1 MSFGFLSAILLA
13 NGAAIQASDA
23 VEQTLVAADERV
35 VVLPGEPPLGQ
46 ISASNAQPESSVT
59 EDDADRVI
67 VVTGEG
73 SVPGDPMAELNA
85 ESFEVMQD
93 IDQALVEPIAHAYR
107 DDLPTPIR
115 KGLTNFFRNLR
126 EPVVFLN
133 FLLQLKPG
141 KAAETLGRFAINS
154 TVGIGGL
161 VDVAKKEPF
170 NLPFRRNGLANT
182 LGYYGIGPGPFL
194 YLPLFGAT
202 TVRDL
207 LGGLADNA
215 VLPTIVGKPFGR
227 PEFGVPSYVVLSLDS
242 RIEFDDEL
250 QRIRDADEPYT
261 SMRETYLARRQ
272 CEIDELRGRAGP
284 ECRQ

>member
-13 NGAAIQASDA
+13 NGAAIQATGS
-23 VEQTLVAADERV
+23 VEQAVAPRDERV
-35 VVLPGEPPLGQ
+35 VVLPGEPPLRQ
-46 ISASNAQPESSVT
+46 LPTAPVAASQEPPVEG
-59 EDDADRVI
+59 EREI

-85 ESFEVMQD
+85 ETFEVMQN
-93 IDQALVEPIAHAYR
+93 IDEALVEPIAHAYR
-107 DDLPTPIR
+107 DELPPPIR
-115 KGLTNFFRNLR
+115 NGLTNFFRNLR
-126 EPVVFLN
+126 EPVVFLH

-141 KAAETLGRFAINS
+141 KAAETAARFALNS

-182 LGYYGIGPGPFL
+182 LGYYGVGPGPFL

-202 TVRDL
+202 TMRDL

-215 VLPTIVGKPFGR
+215 VLPTVVGRPFGR
-227 PEFGVPSYVVLSLDS
+227 PEYGIPSYVVLSLDS
-242 RIEFDDEL
+242 RLEFDDEL
-250 QRIRDADEPYT
+250 QRIRNADEPYT
-261 SMRETYLARRQ
+261 SMRETYLARRR

-284 ECRQ
+284 ECRR